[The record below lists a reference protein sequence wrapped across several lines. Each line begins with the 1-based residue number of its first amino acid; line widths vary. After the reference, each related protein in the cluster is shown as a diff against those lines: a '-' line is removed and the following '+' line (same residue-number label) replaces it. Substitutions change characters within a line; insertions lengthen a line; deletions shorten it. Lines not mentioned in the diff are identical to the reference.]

1 MRVLVA
7 PQEFKGSL
15 ASVEAA
21 DCIAEGVR
29 RALPDAEIDPAPLAD
44 GGPGTVDALVRAA
57 DGRFSTA
64 RVEGPLGAPVDA
76 RWGRIGDG
84 RAAVIEMAAAAGLS
98 LLREG
103 ELDPRRASTFGVGQL
118 IWHALE
124 AGVERI
130 LIGVGGSATNDGGAG
145 MAAALGVRLL
155 DDASAPLA
163 PGGAPLARLSR
174 IDAAGLDPRIAAARI
189 QVLCDVRNPLLGPDG
204 ASAVYGPQKGADSAC
219 IAELDAAL
227 ANYAGVVERDLG
239 INIAG
244 LAGGGAAGGLAA
256 GLAAVC
262 GAELVGGFDA
272 VAAAIDLAERVA
284 QADLVITGEG
294 RLDFQSAWGKATAG
308 VAALAGQSGT
318 PCLAVVGSR
327 SGEPAADFAAVAE
340 AAPAGMPIAEAM
352 SRSAE
357 LVPAAAERAIAN
369 WLNRP
374 ADSRR

>member
-145 MAAALGVRLL
+145 MAAALGARLL
-155 DDASAPLA
+155 DDAGAPLA

-204 ASAVYGPQKGADSAC
+204 ASAVYGPQKGADPAC

-239 INIAG
+239 VRIAG

-272 VAAAIDLAERVA
+272 VAAAIDLAERIA

-340 AAPAGMPIAEAM
+340 AAPDGMPIAEAM

-357 LVPAAAERAIAN
+357 LVPAAAERAIAD

>member
-145 MAAALGVRLL
+145 MAAALGARLL
-155 DDASAPLA
+155 DDAGAPLA

-204 ASAVYGPQKGADSAC
+204 ASAVYGPQKGADPAC

-239 INIAG
+239 VRIAG

-272 VAAAIDLAERVA
+272 VAAAIDLAERIA

-357 LVPAAAERAIAN
+357 LVPAAAERAIAD

>member
-21 DCIAEGVR
+21 HCIAEGVR

-98 LLREG
+98 LLREE

-145 MAAALGVRLL
+145 MASALGARLL
-155 DDASAPLA
+155 DDAGAPLP

-204 ASAVYGPQKGADSAC
+204 ASAVYGPQKGADPAC

-239 INIAG
+239 ISIAG

-272 VAAAIDLAERVA
+272 VAAAIDLAERIA
-284 QADLVITGEG
+284 QADLIITGEG

-357 LVPAAAERAIAN
+357 LVPAAAERAIAD
-369 WLNRP
+369 WLKRP

>member
-15 ASVEAA
+15 AAVEAA

-29 RALPDAEIDPAPLAD
+29 CALPDAEIDPAPLAD

-98 LLREG
+98 LLREE

-145 MAAALGVRLL
+145 MASALGARLL
-155 DDASAPLA
+155 DDAGAPLP

-189 QVLCDVRNPLLGPDG
+189 QVLCDVQNPLLGPDG

-272 VAAAIDLAERVA
+272 VAAAIDLAERIA

-327 SGEPAADFAAVAE
+327 SGEPAADFAAVTE

-357 LVPAAAERAIAN
+357 LVPAAAERAITD

>member
-64 RVEGPLGAPVDA
+64 RVEGPLGAPIDA

-84 RAAVIEMAAAAGLS
+84 RDAVIEMAAAAGLS

-103 ELDPRRASTFGVGQL
+103 GLDPRRASTFGVGQL

-145 MAAALGVRLL
+145 MAAALGARLL
-155 DDASAPLA
+155 DEAGAPLA

-174 IDAAGLDPRIAAARI
+174 IDPAGLDPRIAAARI

-204 ASAVYGPQKGADSAC
+204 ASAVYGPQKGADPAC

-227 ANYAGVVERDLG
+227 ANYAGVIERDLG
-239 INIAG
+239 IRIAG

-256 GLAAVC
+256 GLAAFC

-272 VAAAIDLAERVA
+272 VAAAIDLAERIA

-294 RLDFQSAWGKATAG
+294 RLDFQSAWGKATVG
-308 VAALAGQSGT
+308 VAALADQAGT

-327 SGEPAADFAAVAE
+327 SGEPAAAFAAVAE

-357 LVPAAAERAIAN
+357 LVPAAAERAIAD
-369 WLNRP
+369 WRSRP
-374 ADSRR
+374 AARRR